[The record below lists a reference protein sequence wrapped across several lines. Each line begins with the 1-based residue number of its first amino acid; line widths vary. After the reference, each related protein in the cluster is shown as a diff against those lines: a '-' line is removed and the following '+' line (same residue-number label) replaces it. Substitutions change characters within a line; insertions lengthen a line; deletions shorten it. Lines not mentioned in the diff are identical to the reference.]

1 MLKPIHAFLIFLL
14 PVYYWKAIFFDRRM
28 ELLWEFPGA
37 FSDLNRS
44 GRCIDFIKKN
54 RPDVASIGWII
65 DLV

>member
-14 PVYYWKAIFFDRRM
+14 PVYYWKAIFFERIM
-28 ELLWEFPGA
+28 ELLWESADA

-54 RPDVASIGWII
+54 RPDVASIGLII
-65 DLV
+65 ELV